1 MLFCLIALTFVTL
14 VCLTVCKDSF
24 LNREFRIY
32 QKVIKYPFLKREFI
46 KSTYETFE

>member
-1 MLFCLIALTFVTL
+1 MLWCLIVVTFVAL

-32 QKVIKYPFLKREFI
+32 QTLSKHPYLRREFI
-46 KSTYETFE
+46 KHTYDTFR